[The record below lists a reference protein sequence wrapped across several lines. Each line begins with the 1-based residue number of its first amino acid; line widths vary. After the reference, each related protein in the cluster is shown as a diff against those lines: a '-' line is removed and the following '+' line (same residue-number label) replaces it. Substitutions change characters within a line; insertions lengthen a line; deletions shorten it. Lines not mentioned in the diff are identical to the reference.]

1 MFQVLQ
7 SGVKK
12 SEQFYL
18 LHEITIHQRL
28 ICFCIIVVLWK
39 LFYYDKF
46 FCSFYFIADSGNVLL
61 VGLAQTLTHYTYA
74 GQKLVSLVY
83 GFLCIYEI

>member
-28 ICFCIIVVLWK
+28 ICFCIIVVLSK
-39 LFYYDKF
+39 LFYNDKF

-74 GQKLVSLVY
+74 GQKLVSKSCVR
-83 GFLCIYEI
+83 FFVDI